1 MKTLSILVGALVAT
15 SVLVAPAE
23 AQQKRKTLF
32 QIWADK
38 AKENRAKRLAAKR
51 KKLGLDKPVVAAVKE
66 KKKPQRVETSK
77 YYTYRVAKR
86 AGIKITPKPITVA
99 SIETPIVASVK
110 VSPMTQD
117 LVKHNKLAMS
127 SEHFLAKAVSDYY
140 SENQEYRWLNEKG
153 EWNAKARSVAR
164 VLENAEAYGLN
175 KLDYAVEVKGL
186 GERPEAAIR
195 LEKEIG
201 FSVAALRYAMDAKF
215 GTINPNRLSGYHD
228 FAVHYEKSL
237 DVFEEIMGPSL
248 PAGKLVTMHPA
259 NEKFMALRQE
269 LVDLKV
275 AQDDIIELK
284 TDILIKPG
292 NSHEELPNV
301 IAAIKKRASQVL
313 LEEHAEFL
321 GIYADELAY
330 TEAAVKLVKAYQK
343 EAGLGADGIIG
354 RNTATKL
361 AGLSSNNKKDR
372 VILAMERLRWHPHQL
387 GERHVFIN
395 QPEYR
400 ARYIEAGKEKL
411 SMRVVVGKK
420 SNQTNFFHDE
430 IEHVTYNPYWG
441 VPRSIIVNEFAP
453 KSRANPGYLDQRGYE
468 VAYNGKRVN
477 SSSINW
483 GNVGPRSNISVR
495 QPPGNK
501 NALGSLKIMF
511 PNKHAIYMH
520 DTPAKSLF
528 KKQHRAF
535 SHGCVR
541 LHDPQA
547 MAAAVLGT
555 TKNDVFSKINQGT
568 NQTQKLGAKVPVY
581 ISYFTAWPQED
592 GTVKYFGD
600 VYGRDAHLLK
610 AIKATRKSRAVN
622 IAS

>member
-1 MKTLSILVGALVAT
+1 MKNLKILMGALVAT
-15 SVLVAPAE
+15 SFLVSPAVAE
-23 AQQKRKTLF
+23 QRKTLF

-38 AKENRAKRLAAKR
+38 AKENRAKRLAEKR
-51 KKLGLDKPVVAAVKE
+51 KRLGLDKPEVVEVP
-66 KKKPQRVETSK
+66 KKLAKVPRTK

-86 AGIKITPKPITVA
+86 TGIKITPKPITVA
-99 SIETPIVASVK
+99 SIDVLSIETVK
-110 VSPMTQD
+110 VSPMTAD
-117 LVKHNKLAMS
+117 LVKHDAFEMS
-127 SEHFLAKAVSDYY
+127 AEHFLSKAVSEYY
-140 SENQEYRWLNEKG
+140 SENQNYRWVNESG
-153 EWNAKARSVAR
+153 EWNAKARSVLR
-164 VLENAEAYGLN
+164 VLENAGDFGLS
-175 KLDYAVEVKGL
+175 KDDYAVYVKDVE
-186 GERPEAAIR
+186 ERSDAATR
-195 LEKEIG
+195 VEKEVA
-201 FSVAALRYAMDAKF
+201 FSVAALRYAMDAKY
-215 GTINPNRLSGYHD
+215 GAINPNRLSGYHD
-228 FAVHYEKSL
+228 FAVHYDQAF
-237 DVFEEIMGPSL
+237 DVFEEFMGPAL
-248 PAGKLVTMHPA
+248 PASKLAGMHPK
-259 NEKFMALRQE
+259 NTKFMALKQE
-269 LVDLKV
+269 LANLQT

-292 NSHEELPNV
+292 TSHPELPNV
-301 IAAIKKRASQVL
+301 INAIQKRGSKEL
-313 LEEHAEFL
+313 LEKHAEFL
-321 GIYADELAY
+321 MPYSGELAY
-330 TEAAVKLVKAYQK
+330 TKEIVTLVKDYQK

-354 RNTATKL
+354 RNTTSQL
-361 AGLSSNNKKDR
+361 AGLKSDSKKER
-372 VILAMERLRWHPHQL
+372 IILAMERLRWHPHQL

-400 ARYIEAGKEKL
+400 ARYIEEGKEKL

-453 KSRANPGYLDQRGYE
+453 KSLANPAYLDQRGYE
-468 VAYNGKRVN
+468 VSHNGRRVAA
-477 SSSINW
+477 SSINW
-483 GNVGPRSNISVR
+483 STVGPGSNISVR
-495 QPPGNK
+495 QPPGAK

-555 TKNDVFSKINQGT
+555 TKGDIFSKINQGK
-568 NQTQKLGAKVPVY
+568 NQTQKLSVKVPVY
-581 ISYFTAWPQED
+581 VSYFTAWPQQD

-600 VYGRDAHLLK
+600 VYGRDKHLMK
-610 AIKATRKSRAVN
+610 AIETTRKARAAH